1 MEEERT
7 QEVRTLE
14 KSLDGCMDQEQIIAF
29 CLHHCRQMIE
39 NCIGR
44 KTEKNSRAVRKVQ
57 AYLKEHIRDEI
68 NLEKI
73 AAQVGLT
80 GAYISTIFKKETG
93 MTPTNYLI
101 QLRIEKAK
109 ELIRTT
115 DLTINEVAYAVGY
128 VDARYFS
135 KLFIKI
141 VGIKPVEY
149 RRFYAK

>member
-1 MEEERT
+1 
-7 QEVRTLE
+7 
-14 KSLDGCMDQEQIIAF
+14 
-29 CLHHCRQMIE
+29 MIE

-115 DLTINEVAYAVGY
+115 DLTIVEKKSIRSHLP
-128 VDARYFS
+128 DSRYCGVRHE
-135 KLFIKI
+135 K
-141 VGIKPVEY
+141 
-149 RRFYAK
+149 